1 MEKDGS
7 WICYSYE
14 VGSISRNSEIFCLQI
29 PKHIV
34 DSGKLSYD
42 QVVDLLKSH
51 YAYLSE
57 NFKLSLYDH
66 TLESYCQLLP
76 NAICPISDKADI
88 DILIKDCQLSEL
100 AYLVDK
106 VKDLE
111 QRVWGLE
118 QRLVNHEVLPDPE
131 PIIQNFDI
139 AILYAAPLARKEG
152 FKIKDCEN
160 WNLDISKE
168 SRRIKDA
175 FRINEINTVIRFE
188 VATLENLCAVLECKP
203 KIIQIS
209 CHGYYK
215 ETDQHKFVLAFE
227 STSSI
232 GLREEVAQEK
242 LKRVLQPYKNYEG
255 VFFLSSCFSH
265 AIGQVF
271 LDAGIKNII
280 TIHEKCKIHDEAAIE
295 FSVVFYRNFLRGR
308 TIQVA
313 FDEACKGVE
322 RIQGKLMTCCCAHNH
337 SKCPIKNQEHAL
349 HDPSKNCVCYNN
361 EYGNINPQN
370 ANNRNLSDHK
380 LDCEWALEFN
390 KKYQPNRKPTE
401 EEKSKGR
408 WIICCCPGPLVP
420 HNESEKFKLLG
431 DSNTRLFTGT
441 EVQESQDSSFIDS
454 QCPKPPTIN
463 LKVYGR
469 GKETSEILEKIS
481 KNRILIVY
489 GKKGF
494 GKTVIIKNAAKYAY
508 DRKMFKDGVI
518 YIDMKGNTDIRL
530 DRAIAE
536 FISPGEKNIV
546 SIIEN
551 MQLLIIADNIDKGF
565 DQRRLESIY
574 RNICEM
580 SERTQYS
587 KFCLVLEKHFSTD
600 QAASYEVTAL
610 KVTSVCQ
617 MIKNNLDNEVYSKIR
632 KFLPGFV
639 KDIDCSPT
647 TVWNFIDAIRLN
659 PSHSFEELSKQFS
672 IRRNSVILPNTD
684 INFFINYLKARD
696 TEALVFLEH
705 LSYFPAGVYKSDI
718 EQFCKCMNINYKNIW
733 RLIVEAGNSYQR
745 GMDFIQ
751 NFLETTEN
759 PSNQILYTLPIFHT
773 QGYSETNQGPGLN
786 LFKYLSSLAKQ
797 IFLAYIKD
805 PSIQSFKV
813 LKSYTLLI
821 YSTNEYEN
829 DYRNDLDFTKLI
841 SENSA
846 ISVFNKMEK
855 NFKDF
860 VKKVA
865 KDAFK
870 QNINSKNELSQYI
883 YEICVYCMR
892 IFVIQEKL
900 KDAKKILNTTKNLL
914 KAKGPSFLK
923 TKLKLFIEAIM
934 YFERQ
939 TASENHLGTLYNKV
953 KNTVDFYNSPPC
965 FNTLGERYLLQ
976 ALLRI
981 RESSEEV
988 EEDIKKA
995 EQNFIMTSNLNGM
1008 HRLALVKAKRMKLC
1022 SRVDEKI
1029 YQELEKARIF
1039 FSEQNAKGLEEKAIF
1054 LLGVCYCAKRE
1065 WAFGKEQW
1073 LQGIILAE
1081 SIKDSKLKTKFN
1093 DKLDQTIEQMQKK
1106 IKQCDSSSFVGL

>member
-34 DSGKLSYD
+34 ESGKLSYN

-57 NFKLSLYDH
+57 NFKLSLYDN

-76 NAICPISDKADI
+76 DAFCTISENADI

-232 GLREEVAQEK
+232 GLREEVTQEK
-242 LKRVLQPYKNYEG
+242 LRRVLQPYKNYDG

-322 RIQGKLMTCCCAHNH
+322 RIQSKLMTCCCAHNH

-370 ANNRNLSDHK
+370 SNNRNLSDHK
-380 LDCEWALEFN
+380 LDCEWALAFN

-401 EEKSKGR
+401 EEISKGR

-431 DSNTRLFTGT
+431 DPNTRLFTGT
-441 EVQESQDSSFIDS
+441 EVQEVQDLSFIDS
-454 QCPKPPTIN
+454 QCPKPPAIN

-469 GKETSEILEKIS
+469 GKETSEILEKIH

-494 GKTVIIKNAAKYAY
+494 GKSVIIKNAAKYAY

-536 FISPGEKNIV
+536 FISPGERNIV

-551 MQLLIIADNIDKGF
+551 MQLLIIVDNIDKGF
-565 DQRRLESIY
+565 DQRRLESIC
-574 RNICEM
+574 RSISEM

-587 KFCLVLEKHFSTD
+587 KFCLVLEEHLSTD

-617 MIKNNLDNEVYSKIR
+617 MIKSNLDNEVYSKIR
-632 KFLPGFV
+632 RYLSGFV
-639 KDIDCSPT
+639 KEIDCSPT
-647 TVWNFIDAIRLN
+647 TVLNFIDAIRLN
-659 PSHSFEELSKQFS
+659 PNRSFEELSKQFL
-672 IRRNSVILPNTD
+672 IRRASAILPASD

-696 TEALVFLEH
+696 TEALVFLEF
-705 LSYFPAGVYKSDI
+705 LSYFPAGIYKSDI
-718 EQFCKCMNINYKNIW
+718 EQFCKCMDINYQNIW

-751 NFLETTEN
+751 SFLETSEN
-759 PSNQILYTLPIFHT
+759 TSSQILSSLDIFHT

-805 PSIQSFKV
+805 PSIQCFKV

-821 YSTNEYEN
+821 YSPNEYEN
-829 DYRNDLDFTKLI
+829 DYKNDLDFSKLI

-846 ISVFNKMEK
+846 INVFNKMKK
-855 NFKDF
+855 NFKEF
-860 VKKVA
+860 VNKVA

-870 QNINSKNELSQYI
+870 QCVNSKNELSQYI
-883 YEICVYCMR
+883 YEICVYYMR
-892 IFVIQEKL
+892 IFIIQGNL
-900 KDAKKILNTTKNLL
+900 KGAKKILKTTKDLL
-914 KAKGPSFLK
+914 KNKGLSFLK

-934 YFERQ
+934 YYERPNS
-939 TASENHLGTLYNKV
+939 SESQLNTLYNKV
-953 KNTVDFYNSPPC
+953 KNTVDFHNSTPC
-965 FNTLGERYLLQ
+965 SNTLGERYLLQ

-995 EQNFIMTSNLNGM
+995 EQNFEKTSNLNGL
-1008 HRLALVKAKRMKLC
+1008 HRLTLVKAKRMKLWNKI
-1022 SRVDEKI
+1022 DEKI
-1029 YQELEKARIF
+1029 YQELEKARLY
-1039 FSEQNAKGLEEKAIF
+1039 FSEQKAKGLEEKAIF
-1054 LLGVCYCAKRE
+1054 LLGVCSCLKKE

-1073 LQGIILAE
+1073 LQGIMLAD
-1081 SIKDSKLKTKFN
+1081 SINDNKLKTKFN
-1093 DKLDQTIEQMQKK
+1093 EKLYETIKEMQKK
-1106 IKQCDSSSFVGL
+1106 IKQYDSLNL